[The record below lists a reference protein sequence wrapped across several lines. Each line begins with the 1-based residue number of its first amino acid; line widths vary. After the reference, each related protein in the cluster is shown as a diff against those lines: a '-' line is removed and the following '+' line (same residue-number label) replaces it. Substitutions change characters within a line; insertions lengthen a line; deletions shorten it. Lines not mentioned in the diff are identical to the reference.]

1 MKITTNKSTQREELG
16 DNAICKIIETIKLCI
31 VTREFLFE

>member
-16 DNAICKIIETIKLCI
+16 DNAICKIIETIKVCI